1 MLFSN
6 ITISEG
12 KMNKNKILDDLIIK
26 FSNYDTEAME
36 EFYAMTKTSIYGFA
50 LSIVKNHH
58 KAEDIMQD
66 SYIKI
71 FENAS
76 RYVSQNKPMAWIL
89 TIVKNLS
96 LSTLDHT
103 SQKEFDL
110 EEDRVSRDRALSDSI
125 VDKVF
130 IEEVLT
136 YLTRE
141 EGQIIVLNAVVG
153 MKHREI
159 ATLLRLPLS
168 TSLSKYYRALSKLR
182 KLLKEEAD

>member
-1 MLFSN
+1 MD
-6 ITISEG
+6 
-12 KMNKNKILDDLIIK
+12 KNKILDNLIMK
-26 FSNYDTEAME
+26 VANYDTEAME
-36 EFYAMTKTSIYGFA
+36 EFYAMTRTSVYGFA

-103 SQKEFDL
+103 SEKEFGL
-110 EEDRVSRDRALSDSI
+110 EEDRISGDRAFSDSI
-125 VDKVF
+125 IDKVF
-130 IEEVLT
+130 LEEVLT
-136 YLTRE
+136 NLTRE
-141 EGQIIVLNAVVG
+141 EGQIIILNAVVG

-168 TSLSKYYRALSKLR
+168 TSLSKYHRALSKLR
-182 KLLKEEAD
+182 KILKEEAN